1 MKDSN
6 TKVKTANRKS
16 KGERMSLY
24 KTMRTIKAAIRT
36 TKNLIHSGIVKSRT
50 LIYPEGGTADDLL
63 SISFIT
69 SIIVALITFLLH
81 YLNKFGIIHL
91 PFTIFLDG

>member
-1 MKDSN
+1 
-6 TKVKTANRKS
+6 
-16 KGERMSLY
+16 
-24 KTMRTIKAAIRT
+24 
-36 TKNLIHSGIVKSRT
+36 

>member
-6 TKVKTANRKS
+6 AKVIKANKKP

-24 KTMRTIKAAIRT
+24 KTVKNIKKVIRKTI
-36 TKNLIHSGIVKSRT
+36 NLIHRGVAKSRT
-50 LIYPEGGTADDLL
+50 LIYPEGGSADDLL
-63 SISFIT
+63 AFPFI
-69 SIIVALITFLLH
+69 IAIVTLITFLLH
-81 YLNKFGIIHL
+81 YLDKFGIIHL